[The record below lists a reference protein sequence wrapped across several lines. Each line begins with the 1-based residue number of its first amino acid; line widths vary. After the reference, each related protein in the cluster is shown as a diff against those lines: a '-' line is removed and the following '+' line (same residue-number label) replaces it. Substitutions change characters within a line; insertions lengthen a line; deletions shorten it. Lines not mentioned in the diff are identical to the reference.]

1 MALNVKLKS
10 RREIDLMRNAGR
22 IVYAVLKRLEEIA
35 APGVTTAELDAEAER
50 LCHAMGGQC
59 LFKGV
64 PGQGG
69 PFPGNLCCSIN
80 EQVVHG
86 IPGKR
91 VIREGDLVSV
101 DFGARLH
108 GYCGDGATTLMIG
121 KVDPRGRHLVEVTK
135 RTLDIAIEM
144 ARPGERWSNIAR
156 EMQKYDEGEGFSVV
170 RQFVGH
176 GIGTE
181 MHEDPKLQ
189 NYVSPELLRHDIL
202 LETGMTLAVEPMV
215 NMGTHRV
222 KLLPDG
228 WTVVTADRQPSAHF
242 EHTIAVVEGGA
253 DVLTMNG
260 TGPVGSGSGEA
271 QPCRRTP

>member
-181 MHEDPKLQ
+181 MHEDPKVP
-189 NYVSPELLRHDIL
+189 NFVSRELVRQDIILREGL
-202 LETGMTLAVEPMV
+202 VLAVEPMV
-215 NMGTHRV
+215 NMGGPGV
-222 KLLPDG
+222 LMEDDG
-228 WTVVTADRQPSAHF
+228 WTVVTEDGLPAAHF
-242 EHTIAVVEGGA
+242 EHMLAITASGVE
-253 DVLTMNG
+253 VLTDGN
-260 TGPVGSGSGEA
+260 
-271 QPCRRTP
+271 